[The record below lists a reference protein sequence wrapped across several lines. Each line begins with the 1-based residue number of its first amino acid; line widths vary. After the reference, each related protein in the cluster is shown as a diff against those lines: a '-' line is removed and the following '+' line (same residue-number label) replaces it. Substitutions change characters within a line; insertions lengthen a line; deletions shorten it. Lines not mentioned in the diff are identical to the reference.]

1 MYIQSLMVSKLQES
15 MEWHGSYSTFDINIS
30 LTPSI
35 ADIANKFALMMLKDQ
50 AKQMTRMF
58 GLSM

>member
-30 LTPSI
+30 LIPSI
-35 ADIANKFALMMLKDQ
+35 ADKANKFSLNDAKGSSQ
-50 AKQMTRMF
+50 ADD
-58 GLSM
+58 